1 MGHQL
6 CWRRD
11 RSEEIE
17 EGETEENEILAQAE
31 KTHSLPFLLF
41 CFLFLFPS
49 FWLPHFVEGWCAGT
63 KKPKEDWIG
72 LRRRTT
78 TKKRLESN
86 FG

>member
-41 CFLFLFPS
+41 CFLFLLSP

-63 KKPKEDWIG
+63 KKPEGGLDWI
-72 LRRRTT
+72 
-78 TKKRLESN
+78 EEEDVEDEEEA
-86 FG
+86 